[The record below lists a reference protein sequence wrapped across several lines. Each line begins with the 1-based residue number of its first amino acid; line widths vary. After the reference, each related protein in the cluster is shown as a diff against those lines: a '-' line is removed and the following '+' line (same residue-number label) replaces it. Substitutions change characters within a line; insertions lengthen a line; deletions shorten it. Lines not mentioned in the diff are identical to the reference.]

1 MHWNMTNVSSGMPLG
16 IIVSIV
22 IPYRKALSKPP
33 ITAPNGLPDLHES
46 GAERPAIPESWTHRI
61 LTTPTM
67 NIVCMMTLSTFFWRT
82 SPP

>member
-33 ITAPNGLPDLHES
+33 ITAPNGLPDSMNPVPNAQLYPK
-46 GAERPAIPESWTHRI
+46 ATHRI